1 MRICLF
7 TNHYPANNLSDAE
20 SAYVTE
26 LARGLDALGHEVTV
40 ICAHS
45 KDAST
50 KGKINVIS
58 ASPSAKISKLRLVRR
73 RLPKSASQAAS
84 LIGFWHAFAECGKTF
99 DVVEAGQGLS
109 GALLSAFSRETPSVL
124 RVTGRR
130 DAKDDELSA
139 DRDFDS
145 QLTSLIDD
153 FAFSC
158 VDMFSCA
165 SSNDADSLVQTRRRV
180 EQVAV
185 NSAQQEGDLASSA
198 VDIYEA
204 AIDRFSRIKQPYL
217 YRHGAQRLIKST
229 EDMIS
234 IYDQMLY
241 DLLFRVS
248 YRFRFV
254 HWLNKLRSNPGAFK
268 AKLLQKLSQKA

>member
-7 TNHYPANNLSDAE
+7 THHYPANNLSDAE
-20 SAYVTE
+20 SAYMTE

-45 KDAST
+45 KDASIE
-50 KGKINVIS
+50 GKISVIS
-58 ASPSAKISKLRLVRR
+58 AAPSAKISNLRLVRR

-84 LIGFWHAFAECGKTF
+84 LIGFWHAYAECGKTF
-99 DVVEAGQGLS
+99 DVVEAGQGLA

-124 RVTGRR
+124 RVTGRC
-130 DAKDDELSA
+130 DVKGDEQGH

-145 QLTSLIDD
+145 QLPQLISD
-153 FAFSC
+153 FAFAC

-165 SSNDADSLVQTRRRV
+165 SSDDADFLVHRRRS
-180 EQVAV
+180 EEPVAV

-229 EDMIS
+229 EDMIT
-234 IYDQMLY
+234 IYDRMLY

-248 YRFRFV
+248 YRFRLS
-254 HWLNKLRSNPGAFK
+254 HWLNKLCSNPGAFK